1 MTPVRCSLCRGGEAG
16 TPGCLALTSVWS
28 FLSVP
33 SFWIPDT
40 VAEEQPAPQRT
51 PALICAPHLG
61 MLGKAPEFTQAGP
74 APGAPH
80 PHPYIPPGPR
90 EGAGKQE
97 RGPLCSY
104 LLLEKT
110 KLEKE
115 GFNK

>member
-1 MTPVRCSLCRGGEAG
+1 MAEMRKRGGRKQEG
-16 TPGCLALTSVWS
+16 SQDGPEIPEWTSAWLGVGGP
-28 FLSVP
+28 LP
-33 SFWIPDT
+33 S
-40 VAEEQPAPQRT
+40 
-51 PALICAPHLG
+51 
-61 MLGKAPEFTQAGP
+61 
-74 APGAPH
+74 APH

-104 LLLEKT
+104 LLFGKT